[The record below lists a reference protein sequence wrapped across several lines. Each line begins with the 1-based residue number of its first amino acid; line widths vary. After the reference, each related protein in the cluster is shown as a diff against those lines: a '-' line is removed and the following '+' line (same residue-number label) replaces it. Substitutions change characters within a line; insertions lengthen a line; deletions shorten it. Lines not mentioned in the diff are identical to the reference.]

1 MKALFAIAV
10 VTIGFFSCRQAG
22 DAPARQTPMAVVGD
36 TSQYQIIIPSRD
48 SLYNKILGSLVGSA
62 IGDAMG
68 APTEMWNRKD
78 RQTSY
83 GYVKALDPSFIDPS
97 PEGLW
102 DFHLPT
108 GTTTD
113 DTRWKFLVGKYITK
127 ELTTFYQL
135 QGPDPYSFAKHIRT
149 AYLDEVRRLKETP
162 GYDPEDIEGNI
173 RRMAWLQEW
182 AQVAEPFAA
191 KDLEGYTSALHRFY
205 GGELLCAGMLYA
217 PVVALPYPGH
227 PEKAYQASYR
237 LGIFD
242 QGYARDITGL
252 TSALVSAALPY
263 EATPES
269 IMEVFRQVD
278 PNDYFR
284 RRLFGRVAFR
294 TYQEAQRINQRAK
307 EIAECPEGK
316 IVLPILNG
324 DSLATC
330 QLEYA
335 YKRLDQ
341 QNQDAPAHAQEILLV
356 TVTAILFSDF
366 DFQSSMEFITNY
378 GRDNDTSGAVAGA
391 ILGAY
396 HGFDQLPGSLK
407 QQVLE
412 TNRTN
417 LGIDLEVL
425 AATITDTI
433 IRADELQFL

>member
-1 MKALFAIAV
+1 
-10 VTIGFFSCRQAG
+10 
-22 DAPARQTPMAVVGD
+22 
-36 TSQYQIIIPSRD
+36 

-68 APTEMWNRKD
+68 APTEMWNRED

-102 DFHLPT
+102 DFHLPS

-113 DTRWKFLVGKYITK
+113 DTRWKFLVGSYVTK
-127 ELTTFYQL
+127 QLPSFYQP
-135 QGPDPYSFAKHIRT
+135 QGPDPYLFAKHILT
-149 AYLDEVRRLKETP
+149 TYQNEVRRLKDTP
-162 GYDPEDIEGNI
+162 GYDPVDIEGNI

-191 KDLEGYTSALHRFY
+191 KDLEGYTNALHRFY

-217 PVVALPYPGH
+217 PAIALPYPGH

-252 TSALVSAALPY
+252 TSALVSASLPY

-269 IMEVFRQVD
+269 IMEVFRRVD

-316 IVLPILNG
+316 IALPIING
-324 DSLATC
+324 DSLRTC

-335 YKRLDQ
+335 FNRLDQ

-356 TVTAILFSDF
+356 AVTAILYSDF

-396 HGFDQLPGSLK
+396 HGFDELPGSLK

-412 TNRTN
+412 TNRIN

-425 AATITDTI
+425 AATITDNI
-433 IRADELQFL
+433 KRAAELQFL